1 MLKNLFSKSDDT
13 KIDPNVV
20 ADLKR
25 TVSPGDRVG
34 FFANKELIGKAKI
47 VAIEKDQI
55 LFEALSPVDDLLEA
69 EQIVNIERGIPW
81 DFKIRSLTEVTEG
94 NDSYLRCTIPA
105 SIHINSRRDN
115 FRVAIPVSFDYEISF
130 FIGEKHHK
138 ARILDLSCT
147 GAQIRVPSN
156 SNFSKEQQDL
166 MHDAELHLG
175 EQLHCPVNF
184 KVQWLHYL
192 EETARMGIEFS
203 NLSAKQADTIHRM
216 VNEIER
222 ETIRKNQLLK
232 KD

>member
-1 MLKNLFSKSDDT
+1 MLKNLFSKTDDT

-25 TVSPGDRVG
+25 AVSPGDRVG
-34 FFANKELIGKAKI
+34 FFADKELIGKAKI

-55 LFEALSPVDDLLEA
+55 LFEALTPVDDLLEA

-105 SIHINSRRDN
+105 SIHINSRRNN

-130 FIGEKHHK
+130 FIEEKHHK
-138 ARILDLSCT
+138 ARILDLSST
-147 GAQIRVPSN
+147 GAQIRIPGN
-156 SNFSKEQQDL
+156 GNFSKEQQHL
-166 MHDAELHLG
+166 IHDAELHLAD
-175 EQLHCPVNF
+175 QLTCPVSF
-184 KVQWLHYL
+184 TVQWVHYL
-192 EETARMGIEFS
+192 EETARMGIEFA
-203 NLSAKQADTIHRM
+203 NLNASESDTIHRL

>member
-1 MLKNLFSKSDDT
+1 MLKNLFSKSDDS

-25 TVSPGDRVG
+25 TLSTGDRVG
-34 FFANKELIGKAKI
+34 FFAEKELIGKAKI

-55 LFEALSPVDDLLEA
+55 LFEALSPVNDLLKA
-69 EQIVNIERGIPW
+69 EQIVNIEPGIPW

-94 NDSYLRCTIPA
+94 KDSYLRCTIPA

-115 FRVAIPVSFDYEISF
+115 FRVTIPISFDYEISF
-130 FIGEKHHK
+130 SIEERRHQ

-147 GAQIRVPSN
+147 GAQIRVPGSG
-156 SNFSKEQQDL
+156 NFTKEQQDL

-175 EQLHCPVNF
+175 DQLNCPVNF

-203 NLSAKQADTIHRM
+203 SLSAKQADIIHRV

-222 ETIRKNQLLK
+222 ETIRKNQLIK

>member
-1 MLKNLFSKSDDT
+1 MLKNLFSKTDDT

-25 TVSPGDRVG
+25 AVSPGDRVG
-34 FFANKELIGKAKI
+34 FFADKELIGKPKI

-55 LFEALSPVDDLLEA
+55 LFEALTPVDDLLQA

-105 SIHINSRRDN
+105 SIHINSRRNN

-130 FIGEKHHK
+130 SIEEKRHK
-138 ARILDLSCT
+138 ARILDLSST

-175 EQLHCPVNF
+175 DQLTCPVSF

-192 EETARMGIEFS
+192 EETARMGIEFD
-203 NLSAKQADTIHRM
+203 NLNANEANIIHRL